1 MVSRGSEIGTA
12 QERKLYW
19 MAQDAVWLGKR
30 ILDKMSLPDFGNSL
44 GELNKLLEKVP
55 TEEAYTALVVL
66 SVCEQEIGSSGKN
79 LKDLHNLLQKLAAK
93 VQELEKLLA
102 SPSFS
107 QKAGN
112 TVKQAGTRLLNVGKS
127 MFCSSSKSQQQ
138 RKTQT
143 GPAGQ
148 SDFQKWCDDFD
159 DLLTEAE
166 KAEACRDSAKA
177 MVNFAL
183 HGCCS
188 LRDVLQDPVS

>member
-66 SVCEQEIGSSGKN
+66 SVCEQELGSSGKD
-79 LKDLHNLLQKLAAK
+79 LKDLHNFLQKLAAK

-102 SPSFS
+102 SPSSF
-107 QKAGN
+107 QKAGQ
-112 TVKQAGTRLLNVGKS
+112 TIKQAGTKLLKS
-127 MFCSSSKSQQQ
+127 MLRPSSKSQQQ

-148 SDFQKWCDDFD
+148 SDCEKWFDDFD